1 LEKDIGKQEM
11 ADLIAYLTA
20 ATPPMKQSEG
30 NKPVIITPE
39 ADGSLRL
46 SAARGAIHG
55 GEITFEREFRNIG
68 MWHGEKDHVIWT
80 VELDKPTSFDVYL
93 EWACA
98 DNSAGNMLI
107 LDVGDK
113 TLRHRIAGTGEDW
126 SNYRITKIGTIT
138 VRDGK
143 QQITARPESQPRG
156 ALCDLR
162 SLIFVKEGGAGPKP
176 EKR

>member
-11 ADLIAYLTA
+11 ADLITYLTA
-20 ATPPMKQSEG
+20 ATPSAKQAEG
-30 NKPVIITPE
+30 NKPVIITPA

-46 SAARGAIHG
+46 EAAKGAIHG
-55 GEITFEREFRNIG
+55 GEITFETEFRNIG

-80 VELDKPTSFDVYL
+80 VEQDKPTSFDVYL

-98 DNSAGNMLI
+98 DDSAGNVLI
-107 LDVGDK
+107 LDVAGK
-113 TLRHRIAGTGEDW
+113 TLRHRIAGTGADW
-126 SNYRITKIGTIT
+126 SNYRIVKIGTIT

-143 QQITARPESQPRG
+143 QQVIARPESQPQK

-162 SLIFVKEGGAGPKP
+162 NLIFVKEGGTEPKP